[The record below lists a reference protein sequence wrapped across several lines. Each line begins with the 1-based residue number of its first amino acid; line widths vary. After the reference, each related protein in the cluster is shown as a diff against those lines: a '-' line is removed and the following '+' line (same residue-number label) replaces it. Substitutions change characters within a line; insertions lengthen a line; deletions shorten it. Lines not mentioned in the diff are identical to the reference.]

1 MNIPPAEDPLLKFL
15 TGFIQQN
22 GHRHRA
28 AKITSRMLLHIHTLT
43 RAPPLPIFRK
53 AVMTIAPAV
62 RCISN
67 KHANKTVVYPVA
79 LSEQQRTRFA
89 FKWIIEAS
97 KSRPGPVEERLAK
110 EVIAIV
116 QGIGEKEKDQLNFS
130 QAFKMKKDVHNFA
143 VMHRGSV
150 QRNAGY

>member
-1 MNIPPAEDPLLKFL
+1 
-15 TGFIQQN
+15 
-22 GHRHRA
+22 
-28 AKITSRMLLHIHTLT
+28 
-43 RAPPLPIFRK
+43 
-53 AVMTIAPAV
+53 MTIAPAV